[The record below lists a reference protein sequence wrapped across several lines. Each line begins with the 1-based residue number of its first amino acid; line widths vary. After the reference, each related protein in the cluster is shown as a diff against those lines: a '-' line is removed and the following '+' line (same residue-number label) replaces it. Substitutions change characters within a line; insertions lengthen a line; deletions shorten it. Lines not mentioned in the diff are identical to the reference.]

1 MASTLQEIEDL
12 WDAGSGDQ
20 EAVRAAADEY
30 VAANPDEFAGFSD
43 KTLPEL
49 VESVDVF
56 RAAGYTEEVQRIDVW
71 LWHHFE
77 PQNIGGPATVVVRN
91 VS

>member
-20 EAVRAAADEY
+20 EAVRAAADAY
-30 VAANPDEFAGFSD
+30 VAANADEFSD
-43 KTLPEL
+43 FASKTLEEL
-49 VESVDVF
+49 VSAIDVF
-56 RAAGYTEEVQRIDVW
+56 RAAGYTDQVQRIDVW

-77 PQNIGGPATVVVRN
+77 PQNIGGAAVVQVR
-91 VS
+91 VAG